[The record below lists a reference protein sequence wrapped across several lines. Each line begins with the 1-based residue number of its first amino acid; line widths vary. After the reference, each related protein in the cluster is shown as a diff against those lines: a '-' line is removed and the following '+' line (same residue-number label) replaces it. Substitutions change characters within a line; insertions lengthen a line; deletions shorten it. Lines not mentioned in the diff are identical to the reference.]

1 MSTELPQSVA
11 TFFRIVNESDPKA
24 FLTVF
29 SENAVVWDEGHEYHG
44 TKAIK
49 EWSDRHLFRDHVTFE
64 VRNAVQSNNETVVTT
79 KVDGTYDKTGLPN
92 PLLLDLR
99 FGVKNNKIAALT
111 FGKTVRS

>member
-11 TFFRIVNESDPKA
+11 TFFRIVNEPDPKA

-29 SENAVVWDEGHEYHG
+29 SDNAIVWDAGHEYHG

-49 EWSDRHLFRDHVTFE
+49 EWGDRQLFGAHVTFE
-64 VRNAVQSNNETVVTT
+64 VRNAVQSKNETVVTT
-79 KVDGTYDKTGLPN
+79 KVDGTYDKTGLPD

-99 FGVKNNKIAALT
+99 FDLKNNKIAALT
-111 FGKTVRS
+111 FGRAVRS